1 MSLNLTDW
9 LGNNPWA
16 LWLTVALLLGIAEI
30 LSLDLVLIMLAVGAL
45 AGAGVSLIAPGAWW
59 LQILVAAG
67 ASVGMLA
74 VLRPTLLAKVR
85 NLPGYRSS
93 LDKMVGSVGVEHV
106 LHVRFGDAG
115 LATHLLDEA
124 CEFVGKGGGHGRNS
138 GEVCRRTAGGRGG
151 AHAVGSGRKVT
162 YRQ

>member
-85 NLPGYRSS
+85 NMPGYRSS
-93 LDKMVGSVGVEHV
+93 LDKMVGSVGV
-106 LHVRFGDAG
+106 
-115 LATHLLDEA
+115 ATAEITH
-124 CEFVGKGGGHGRNS
+124 HS
-138 GEVCRRTAGGRGG
+138 GEVKVDGLTWSARTMDDSTVVPLG
-151 AHAVGSGRKVT
+151 ATVEIYEVDGVT
-162 YRQ
+162 AIVYPMQELT